1 MTGERGGGE
10 SDRDRERE
18 RERERHRLRRGIVC
32 SIQVSFSMNA
42 SLSQRDYKLFRAVIG
57 SGPFLF
63 FSNLALCHT
72 KKPFQYFFEFQRPNE

>member
-10 SDRDRERE
+10 RDRDRE

-63 FSNLALCHT
+63 FFKSSFVPHKETVPIC
-72 KKPFQYFFEFQRPNE
+72 F

>member
-10 SDRDRERE
+10 RDRDRQ

-42 SLSQRDYKLFRAVIG
+42 SLSQRDYELFRAVIG

-63 FSNLALCHT
+63 F
-72 KKPFQYFFEFQRPNE
+72 